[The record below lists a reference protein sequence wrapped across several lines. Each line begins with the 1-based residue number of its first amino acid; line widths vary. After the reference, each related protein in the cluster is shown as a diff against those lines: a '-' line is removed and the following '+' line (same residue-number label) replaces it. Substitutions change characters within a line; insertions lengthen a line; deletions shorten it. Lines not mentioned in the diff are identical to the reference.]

1 VSYISEGVYEVSYA
15 YCSQY
20 PYSTPG
26 NHYGTDYFAQL
37 RWQESPGGP
46 VRTAEI
52 EDEKQCSSRY
62 CWIRYRFSGPP
73 GSRLVASHQSCK
85 RGGFLER
92 SDCHGFETDEG
103 MIPLEKPFP
112 VRIPTF
118 SRVEPATYMPKGYRI
133 GDAKRKEKRARV
145 DGPRLR
151 VLLHMSGSLDPVP
164 SPKFTN
170 WGYATT
176 FRVYWRAN
184 TVGSGQN
191 WLDRVRKEGEWTEE
205 KNLERAG
212 NTVAFYLPE
221 SALEDTYCAES
232 SCDPVEIKIEAFQ
245 DYSSVGRLSPSRSA
259 ALAWTKSAEIKVVTV
274 YAKRDDPIQSAW
286 RHEPPTI
293 ISGCDAAK
301 PDRIGT
307 VEFAARQDKP
317 VFSVQAV
324 RVELQFRAS
333 EGLWGASNLLQELPY
348 VRDSKPPE
356 YRATLPV
363 ARLANTGHAWR
374 WRVKAAEGDRVSDWC
389 RFEVAEPPGGQMRI
403 DRGRNEGSGNA
414 VVAKAAP
421 VSSQTDQ
428 SPRAVTHAPA
438 PPAAPGQ
445 QVMMRPP
452 TAVAQPQPASPPRIA
467 IARAVGNLE
476 VGTNRYGGDYA
487 SRDLATAQQCQAA
500 CASEAQCK
508 AWTWVKPGIQGP
520 GAKCWLKNQV
530 PAVSKNDCCV
540 SGVK

>member
-1 VSYISEGVYEVSYA
+1 MVSSPNGVIQA
-15 YCSQY
+15 
-20 PYSTPG
+20 
-26 NHYGTDYFAQL
+26 
-37 RWQESPGGP
+37 
-46 VRTAEI
+46 
-52 EDEKQCSSRY
+52 
-62 CWIRYRFSGPP
+62 
-73 GSRLVASHQSCK
+73 
-85 RGGFLER
+85 
-92 SDCHGFETDEG
+92 
-103 MIPLEKPFP
+103 
-112 VRIPTF
+112 
-118 SRVEPATYMPKGYRI
+118 
-133 GDAKRKEKRARV
+133 
-145 DGPRLR
+145 
-151 VLLHMSGSLDPVP
+151 
-164 SPKFTN
+164 
-170 WGYATT
+170 
-176 FRVYWRAN
+176 
-184 TVGSGQN
+184 GSG
-191 WLDRVRKEGEWTEE
+191 D
-205 KNLERAG
+205 
-212 NTVAFYLPE
+212 
-221 SALEDTYCAES
+221 
-232 SCDPVEIKIEAFQ
+232 
-245 DYSSVGRLSPSRSA
+245 SV
-259 ALAWTKSAEIKVVTV
+259 AEIKVVTV

-540 SGVK
+540 SGVKP